1 MSPVRRLVQ
10 YVLRYRRKF
19 ALGLGCVVITRAVAL
34 AGPAVLGFAID
45 DLTRGI
51 TRGKLAAYGALLLA
65 IGLVG
70 GVFLFLQR
78 RILIGASRDIEYD
91 MRNDFFAH
99 LQRLPLGYFQAHRTG
114 DLMSRA
120 TNDLAAVRMMIG
132 PSIMYAANTML
143 TFAVALTVMV
153 SIDAR
158 LSLWSLIPLPFV
170 SISVKLFGS
179 AIHKR
184 FEQIQAQLSEVS
196 AIAQEALSGVRVV
209 RAYRQEAAELER
221 FRQAI
226 DEYVRRSRRLIVL
239 QGFFFPSMGFFLG
252 LGALIVI
259 WLGSREVI
267 EGRITVGQFVAFNA
281 YLTMLSWP
289 MIAFGW
295 VTNMLQRGM
304 ASWKRMLEI
313 LSVEPSISD
322 LGLRTAD
329 QLSIVDSGLRNSATL
344 QSPIDPQSAV
354 ANPQSIRS
362 PQSAI
367 RNIRGSIEFRDLTFA
382 YGDAPPVLEHV
393 SAKIEAGQ
401 TIALVGVTGSGK
413 STLISLLAR
422 LHDPPPGTVFI
433 DGVDVRDIPLE
444 VLRRAIGFVPQEP
457 FLFSDT
463 LADNVAFGMDAGLVL
478 RRAQDEREGET
489 ARGDLDERKDIAR
502 GEPVEPRAREA
513 RILAAAAIARLDKDV
528 ADFPKGYE
536 TMVGERGITLSGGQ
550 KQRTALA
557 RAIAVDPRILI
568 LDDALSAVDTYTEEE
583 ILSRLRGV
591 MRERTAIIVSHR
603 ISTVRDADLVFVLDE
618 GRVAERGTHEE
629 LIRHNGLYAE
639 LHKKQLLEEELA
651 AS

>member
-1 MSPVRRLVQ
+1 MSPAILDAVSPVRRLLA

-19 ALGLGCVVITRAVAL
+19 ALGLVCVVITRAVAL
-34 AGPAVLGFAID
+34 AGPAVLGIAVD
-45 DLTRGI
+45 DLTRGV
-51 TRGKLAAYGALLLA
+51 TRTKLGAYGALLLG

-70 GVFLFLQR
+70 GIFLFLQR

-99 LQRLPLGYFQAHRTG
+99 LQKLPLAYFQSHRTG

-120 TNDLAAVRMMIG
+120 TNDLSAVRMMIG
-132 PSIMYAANTML
+132 PSIMYSANTML
-143 TFAVALTVMV
+143 TFVVALSVMIK
-153 SIDAR
+153 IDAR
-158 LSLWSLIPLPFV
+158 LSLWALVPLPFV
-170 SISVKLFGS
+170 SISVKVFGS

-196 AIAQEALSGVRVV
+196 AIAQEALSGVRVI
-209 RAYRQEAAELER
+209 RAYRQEESELER
-221 FRQAI
+221 FRVSI
-226 DEYVRRSRRLIVL
+226 EEYVRRSRRLIVL
-239 QGFFFPSMGFFLG
+239 QGFFFPSMSFFLG

-267 EGRITVGQFVAFNA
+267 QGRITLGEFVAFNS

-313 LSVEPSISD
+313 LDVDPAIADAFGAPEGAHHEDVVTEGAPHEDSVTYAGHPFK
-322 LGLRTAD
+322 G
-329 QLSIVDSGLRNSATL
+329 
-344 QSPIDPQSAV
+344 
-354 ANPQSIRS
+354 
-362 PQSAI
+362 AI
-367 RNIRGSIEFRDLTFA
+367 RGAIEFRDLVFSFNGT
-382 YGDAPPVLEHV
+382 PVLNHV
-393 SAKIEAGQ
+393 SATIAAGQ
-401 TIALVGVTGSGK
+401 TVALVGVTGSGK

-433 DGVDVRDIPLE
+433 DGVDVREIPLE
-444 VLRRAIGFVPQEP
+444 TLRTAIGFVPQEP

-463 LADNVAFGMDAGLVL
+463 LADNVAFGLDAAVRRAALLGQPDAERNDAGSRHV
-478 RRAQDEREGET
+478 R
-489 ARGDLDERKDIAR
+489 I
-502 GEPVEPRAREA
+502 VEASA
-513 RILAAAAIARLDKDV
+513 VARLDKDV

-583 ILSRLRGV
+583 ILSRLRDV
-591 MRERTAIIVSHR
+591 MRARTSIIVSHR
-603 ISTVRDADLVFVLDE
+603 ISTVRGADMILVLDK
-618 GRVAERGTHEE
+618 GRIAERGTHDE
-629 LIRHNGLYAE
+629 LIRHDGLYAE

>member
-1 MSPVRRLVQ
+1 VSPARRLLE

-19 ALGLGCVVITRAVAL
+19 VLGLACVVITRAVAL
-34 AGPAVLGFAID
+34 AGPTVLGRAID
-45 DLTRGI
+45 DLTRGV
-51 TRGKLAAYGALLLA
+51 TRLKLAGYGAALIA
-65 IGLVG
+65 IGLAG
-70 GVFLFLQR
+70 GLFQFLQR

-99 LQRLPLGYFQAHRTG
+99 LERLPLAYFQAHRTG

-120 TNDLAAVRMMIG
+120 TNDLSAVRMMIG
-132 PSIMYAANTML
+132 PSIMYAANTLL
-143 TFAVALTVMV
+143 TFVVALTVMA

-158 LSLWSLIPLPFV
+158 LTLWSLIPLPFV
-170 SISVKLFGS
+170 SISVKFFGS
-179 AIHKR
+179 AIHRR

-196 AIAQEALSGVRVV
+196 AVAQEALSGVRVV
-209 RAYRQEAAELER
+209 RAYRQEDSELER
-221 FRQAI
+221 FRKVNE
-226 DEYVRRSRRLIVL
+226 EYLQRTRRLIVL

-252 LGALIVI
+252 LGALVVV

-267 EGRITVGQFVAFNA
+267 QGRITVGQFVAFNS

-304 ASWKRMLEI
+304 ASWKRMLEVLDI
-313 LSVEPSISD
+313 EPAISD
-322 LGLRTAD
+322 APSRGTAEAVPYD
-329 QLSIVDSGLRNSATL
+329 PARVGGSVAPALSPRPHDEAVPDDRARVGDGDSYVGPRFSE
-344 QSPIDPQSAV
+344 
-354 ANPQSIRS
+354 
-362 PQSAI
+362 AI
-367 RNIRGSIEFRDLTFA
+367 RGEIEFRDLVLSF
-382 YGDAPPVLEHV
+382 GDTPVLNHV
-393 SAKIEAGQ
+393 SARIEAGQ
-401 TIALVGVTGSGK
+401 TAALVGVTGSGK

-433 DGVDVRDIPLE
+433 DGVDVRDIPLD

-463 LADNVAFGMDAGLVL
+463 LADNVAFGLDAGEDN
-478 RRAQDEREGET
+478 RRATLSGSPEAGLKGRPYEEERT
-489 ARGDLDERKDIAR
+489 D
-502 GEPVEPRAREA
+502 
-513 RILAAAAIARLDKDV
+513 RIRSAAAVARLDKDV

-557 RAIAVDPRILI
+557 RAIVIDPRILI

-591 MRERTAIIVSHR
+591 MRERTSIIVSHR
-603 ISTVRDADLVFVLDE
+603 ISTVRHADVIFVLDE
-618 GRVAERGTHEE
+618 GRIAERGTHDA
-629 LIRHNGLYAE
+629 LIRYNGLYAE

>member
-1 MSPVRRLVQ
+1 VSPVRRLLG

-19 ALGLGCVVITRAVAL
+19 ALGLSCVVITRSVAL
-34 AGPAVLGFAID
+34 AGPAVLGVAID
-45 DLTRGI
+45 DLTRGV
-51 TRGKLAAYGALLLA
+51 TRAKLAGYGALLLA

-70 GVFLFLQR
+70 GVFMFLQR

-99 LQRLPLGYFQAHRTG
+99 LQKLPLAYFQSHRTG

-120 TNDLAAVRMMIG
+120 TNDLSAVRMMIG

-143 TFAVALTVMV
+143 TFIVALSVMI

-158 LSLWSLIPLPFV
+158 LSLWALVPLPFV
-170 SISVKLFGS
+170 SISVKVFGS
-179 AIHKR
+179 AIHQR

-196 AIAQEALSGVRVV
+196 AIAQEALSGVRVI
-209 RAYRQEAAELER
+209 RAYRQEASELER
-221 FRQAI
+221 FKVAI
-226 DEYVRRSRRLIVL
+226 DEYVRRARRLIVL

-252 LGALIVI
+252 LGALIVV

-267 EGRITVGQFVAFNA
+267 QGRITVGDFVAFNS
-281 YLTMLSWP
+281 YLTMLAWP

-304 ASWKRMLEI
+304 ASWKRMLEV
-313 LSVEPSISD
+313 LDVEPAI
-322 LGLRTAD
+322 AD
-329 QLSIVDSGLRNSATL
+329 AAE
-344 QSPIDPQSAV
+344 P
-354 ANPQSIRS
+354 ANAGQPFRA
-362 PQSAI
+362 AI
-367 RNIRGSIEFRDLTFA
+367 KGEIEFRDLTFS
-382 YGDAPPVLEHV
+382 YGAAAPVLQHV
-393 SAKIEAGQ
+393 SARIEAGQ
-401 TIALVGVTGSGK
+401 TVALVGVTGSGK

-422 LHDPPPGTVFI
+422 LHDPPPGAVFI

-444 VLRRAIGFVPQEP
+444 TLRTAIGFVPQEP

-463 LADNVAFGMDAGLVL
+463 LADNVAFGLDARTDPGEASHQA
-478 RRAQDEREGET
+478 RARSG
-489 ARGDLDERKDIAR
+489 
-502 GEPVEPRAREA
+502 PVEPR
-513 RILAAAAIARLDKDV
+513 ILNAAAVARLDKDV

-557 RAIAVDPRILI
+557 RAVAVDPRILI

-583 ILSRLRGV
+583 ILTRLREV
-591 MRERTAIIVSHR
+591 MRLRTSIIVSHR
-603 ISTVRDADLVFVLDE
+603 ISTVRGADMIFVLDQ
-618 GRVAERGTHEE
+618 GRIAERGTHDE
-629 LIRHNGLYAE
+629 LIRHDGLYAE